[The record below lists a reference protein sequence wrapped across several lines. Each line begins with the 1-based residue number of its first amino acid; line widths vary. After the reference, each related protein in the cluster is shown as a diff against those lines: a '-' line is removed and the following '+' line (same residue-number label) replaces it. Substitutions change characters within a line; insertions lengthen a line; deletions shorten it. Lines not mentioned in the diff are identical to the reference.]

1 MRLLIIVGLA
11 FYSLGITSQT
21 IKTDTRVH
29 SVSDS
34 TRANKDPFYIQLYF
48 GVNKSANEN
57 LPWTE
62 FSGYPWSTGIF
73 VGVGR
78 EISPLW
84 GWRAALRINRNKS
97 RNVPECESKDVWG
110 WNNTALFG
118 DATFDVSDVF
128 RNKHTIRMDSVHN
141 YLTPRFNLKA
151 FVGIGAAYTW
161 DFDKVPLSYTHPYSR
176 SSKLLPALRAGVT
189 ATWRI
194 TNRWRIGAEL
204 SQTIFEDHFNG
215 VAYDT
220 PLDTRT
226 NLKVGLTYLL
236 YKTNRAKKPVLHKHK
251 LRGCPVLPLIMPE
264 PENVKLRQIAGRA
277 FLDFPVNEMVIYPD
291 YRNNP
296 NELARIQKTVDSALF
311 DKSVTIM
318 RIYLHGYAS
327 PESPYSNNTRLAKG
341 RTESLKNFLMK
352 KYKFASG
359 IFRTEYTPEDWEN
372 LRGFLENMDERR
384 VKGDFWYDNK
394 AYVETPEAPFVVRE
408 YHDELLKVIDSDMEP
423 DAKEEVLK
431 KVGGGQ
437 PYQWLHSHV
446 YPGLRH
452 TDYII
457 EYEVLPFSVE
467 KSSKLIYTHPEA
479 LSLKEM
485 YLVAQSYAEGSE
497 EWVDAL
503 IIAANQYPENRTANL
518 NAACASV
525 KTKRLGDAKKYLK
538 KAGNTKEAQYL
549 NNIILAM
556 EGDVNWK
563 MNGDVLIVIDK

>member
-1 MRLLIIVGLA
+1 MRTLIIAGFMLCSFGVQA
-11 FYSLGITSQT
+11 KNETDSV
-21 IKTDTRVH
+21 KTG
-29 SVSDS
+29 
-34 TRANKDPFYIQLYF
+34 KDPFYLQLYL
-48 GVNKSANEN
+48 GINKSANEN

-62 FSGYPWSTGIF
+62 FSGYPLSTGIF
-73 VGVGR
+73 AGIGR
-78 EISPLW
+78 ELTPKW

-110 WNNTALFG
+110 WSNTALFG
-118 DATFDVSDVF
+118 DITFDVTDVF
-128 RNKHTIRMDSVHN
+128 RKSKLIPRDSLHSIRSS
-141 YLTPRFNLKA
+141 RFNLKA
-151 FVGIGAAYTW
+151 FAGLGVAYTW
-161 DFDKVPLSYTHPYSR
+161 NFDKVPLSYTHPYSR
-176 SSKLLPALRAGVT
+176 SSKILPAARVGLT
-189 ATWRI
+189 ATYRI
-194 TNRWRIGAEL
+194 STKWRIGAEL
-204 SQTIFEDHFNG
+204 SQSLFEDHFNG
-215 VAYDT
+215 VAHNI

-236 YKTNRAKKPVLHKHK
+236 YKTYKAKKAVLRKEK
-251 LRGCPVLPLIMPE
+251 LRECPKLPLIMPD

-318 RIYLHGYAS
+318 RISLHGYAS

-352 KYKFASG
+352 KYRFESG
-359 IFRTEYTPEDWEN
+359 IFRTEFTPEDWEN
-372 LRGFLENMDERR
+372 LRGFLKNMDERR
-384 VKGDFWYDNK
+384 VKGDYWYDNK
-394 AYVETPEAPFVVRE
+394 AYVETPEAPFAVKE
-408 YHDELLKVIDSDMEP
+408 YHDELLRVIDSDMEP
-423 DAKEEVLK
+423 DAKEEKLK
-431 KVGGGQ
+431 QVGGGE
-437 PYQWLHSHV
+437 PYRWLLTHV

-457 EYEVLPFSVE
+457 EYEISPFPVE
-467 KSSKLIYTHPEA
+467 KSRKLIYTHPEA
-479 LSLKEM
+479 LSMKEM
-485 YLVAQSYAEGSE
+485 YLVAQSYSEGSE

-503 IIAANQYPENRTANL
+503 VIAAKQFPENKTANL

-549 NNIILAM
+549 GNIILAM
-556 EGDVNWK
+556 EGDVKWK